1 MQRADIV
8 NVDGLDIGGG
18 EPDRDAVPEHL
29 ELPAA
34 AVVVGDHDAANEPHG
49 ILGGEGD
56 VSSVPVLDAPEGDLA
71 TNVGDP
77 ELVHPEIIDPCKPR
91 RPSATNCDEV
101 E

>member
-8 NVDGLDIGGG
+8 NVDGLNVGGG
-18 EPDRDAVPEHL
+18 EPDRDSVPEDL
-29 ELPAA
+29 ELTTAT
-34 AVVVGDHDAANEPHG
+34 VVVGDDDASDEAHG
-49 ILGGEGD
+49 VLGGQGD
-56 VSSVPVLDAPEGDLA
+56 VNSVPVLDAPEGDLA

-77 ELVHPEIIDPCKPR
+77 ELVHHEIIDPCKPR

>member
-8 NVDGLDIGGG
+8 HVDGLDIGGG
-18 EPDRDAVPEHL
+18 EPGGDAVPENP
-29 ELPAA
+29 EIPTAT
-34 AVVVGDHDAANEPHG
+34 VVVGDHDTPDEAHG
-49 ILGGEGD
+49 VLGGQGD
-56 VSSVPVLDAPEGDLA
+56 VNSVPVLDAPEGDLA

-77 ELVHPEIIDPCKPR
+77 EFVHPEIIDPCKPR